1 MGRDFSV
8 HDDVK
13 APKVAIVNQE
23 FARRLYGSEQ
33 NAIGKRLHFWS
44 TALPLVEI
52 VGVAKNGLYRSL
64 YETPRPFIFVPHSQN
79 YESQMTLLLK
89 VNSASDIASV
99 VAAARE
105 EIRHKDPRLPVFAV
119 LSADQNMSFA
129 YWGPRLAAGM
139 AMAFGVL
146 ALLLATMGLY
156 AVMTY
161 AVSQRT
167 REIGIRM
174 ALGAQVR
181 DVMKIV
187 ISHGLMLVVVGLVI
201 GLGISLVAGRLFASL
216 LLGIGTKDPLT
227 LIGVSAVL
235 LVVALLACFIPARR
249 ATKVDPLVAL
259 KYE

>member
-1 MGRDFSV
+1 MAKQMEKQCPDAWMLNFSNPEQRLCEAVNRLTSARVVGLCHGVFMGQ
-8 HDDVK
+8 HQ
-13 APKVAIVNQE
+13 I
-23 FARRLYGSEQ
+23 
-33 NAIGKRLHFWS
+33 
-44 TALPLVEI
+44 
-52 VGVAKNGLYRSL
+52 
-64 YETPRPFIFVPHSQN
+64 
-79 YESQMTLLLK
+79 SQMLGIPREKLQTKACGL
-89 VNSASDIASV
+89 NHFTFF
-99 VAAARE
+99 E

-119 LSADQNMSFA
+119 LSGDQNMSFA

-187 ISHGLMLVVVGLVI
+187 ISHGLLLVVVGLVI
-201 GLGISLVAGRLFASL
+201 GLSISLVAGRLFASL

-227 LIGVSAVL
+227 LIGVSVVL
-235 LVVALLACFIPARR
+235 LVVGLLACFIPARR